1 MNSDLVLAFT
11 VQDACRAIGCGRTSL
26 YSLIAAGK
34 IEARSLGSRTVIP
47 AESLHRFVA
56 SLPPAP
62 IRVRPAADHGGEL

>member
-1 MNSDLVLAFT
+1 MNTDVLAYPIT
-11 VQDACRAIGCGRTSL
+11 DACRVIGCGRTTL
-26 YSLIAAGK
+26 YGYISAGK

>member
-1 MNSDLVLAFT
+1 MNTDVLAYPIA
-11 VQDACRAIGCGRTSL
+11 DACKVIGCGRTTL
-26 YSLIAAGK
+26 YGHISAGK

-62 IRVRPAADHGGEL
+62 IRVRSASSAEV

>member
-1 MNSDLVLAFT
+1 MNTNVLAYPIA
-11 VQDACRAIGCGRTSL
+11 DACRAVGCGRTTL
-26 YSLIAAGK
+26 YGYISAGK

-62 IRVRPAADHGGEL
+62 IRVRPAPTKEA